1 MGEPSLTEIQKQQAD
16 QLSNAYIT
24 GVENE
29 KDTRLYDLDQR
40 YSAAHGGLVGC
51 LNLLDQE
58 IVENWS
64 KSGKSLYQM
73 DDRFILGRVMEL
85 IKGLREKASVAGQS
99 NVGEVEELKRQLV
112 EVNQHNTMLGIELER
127 CRSKVL
133 DLEQENENLKT
144 QVAAIKE
151 VQKKVDEKI
160 DKNPQTTS
168 QSIPSPLDRGMVE
181 PDWIVTWRKKGT
193 FERDS
198 QILGLIGETGIS
210 RRPEII
216 ELAAQKL
223 SLNPKNTAIGD
234 AILRLAGDEPDKGL
248 HFIEKIAGFEKQ
260 GADFGG
266 ALPDMYRITERGRQA
281 YWMITGQNALPCEYD
296 RLLRRH
302 KSPEHTY
309 LNILVR
315 ELLEN
320 VGGYRVLLEAAEIT
334 LPGGGKFEPD
344 ITAHHLETG
353 EVIFVEVERDT
364 NKDEAYRIQKWKH
377 LYSASNGQ
385 IYVFCDKSKFMKG
398 TIISEI
404 NQALTGLKFSSHFSS
419 VEGIRNGERGENG
432 SIWLRVR

>member
-16 QLSNAYIT
+16 QLSNAYLT

-29 KDTRLYDLDQR
+29 KDTRLHDLDQL

-58 IVENWS
+58 TVEKWS
-64 KSGKSLYQM
+64 KSGKSIYQL
-73 DDRFILGRVMEL
+73 DDRFILGRVTEL
-85 IKGLREKASVAGQS
+85 IKALREKAASVGQP
-99 NVGEVEELKRQLV
+99 NDGVAEELRKQLATANQQIAVLGAEVDRYKRKLA
-112 EVNQHNTMLGIELER
+112 
-127 CRSKVL
+127 
-133 DLEQENENLKT
+133 DLEHENENLQT
-144 QVAAIKE
+144 QLAALRE
-151 VQKKVDEKI
+151 VQKKVDQKAAE
-160 DKNPQTTS
+160 NS
-168 QSIPSPLDRGMVE
+168 QVPSLSVPAPLERGMSE
-181 PDWIVTWRKKGT
+181 PDWMTTWRKKGT
-193 FERDS
+193 FDRDS
-198 QILGLIGETGIS
+198 KILCLIGGKGIS

-216 ELAAQKL
+216 ELAAQEL
-223 SLNPKNTAIGD
+223 ELNPKNTAIGD
-234 AILRLAGDEPDKGL
+234 AIMRLAGDDPDKGL

-281 YWMITGQNALPCEYD
+281 YWMITGQNAVPCEYD

-315 ELLEN
+315 ELLEK

-334 LPGGGKFEPD
+334 LPGGEKFEPD

-385 IYVFCDKSKFMKG
+385 IYVFCDKNKFMKG
-398 TIISEI
+398 KIISEV
-404 NQALTGLKFSSHFSS
+404 NQALSGLKFSSHFSS

-432 SIWLRVR
+432 SIWLRGR